1 MYLEDC
7 RHTIEVEGLE
17 GWLLTSGDGLIS
29 AKRCPRCKTAIRNCR
44 RFGNV
49 IRQHYQD
56 IVKVKMRAFGNK
68 ANSETMRNKW
78 ISNLNNNPP
87 MERLFQKVHMRIRNI
102 LIQEVHR
109 QVGHHTATTLIP
121 KTVSNLRTILE
132 FSIILES
139 TIQCLYFF

>member
-29 AKRCPRCKTAIRNCR
+29 AKRCPRCKTTIRNCR

-68 ANSETMRNKW
+68 ANSERMRNKW
-78 ISNLNNNPP
+78 ISNLNNDPP
-87 MERLFQKVHMRIRNI
+87 MERLFPRVHMRIRDF

-109 QVGHHTATTLIP
+109 QVGHQTATSLIP
-121 KTVSNLRTILE
+121 KTVSILRKP
-132 FSIILES
+132 F
-139 TIQCLYFF
+139 